1 MRIYLIHAVMAAM
14 DPVRKEMLQAW
25 PEAQAYNLL
34 DDSLEIDRADPN
46 ADTSQ
51 RIQTL
56 AHYASSQGA
65 SGILFTCSAFGEA
78 IEMAADSLDI
88 PVLKPNEAMFHQAI
102 EKGGRVAMLATF
114 EPAIAGMEREFLE
127 IKQRS
132 NSGAVLESFC
142 VHEAR
147 RALNAGDQ
155 ERHDQLVAEAGAE
168 LKGFDSI
175 MLAHFSTSGAKHRLE
190 SATDTLVLT
199 SPAAAVE
206 MLKKQVL
213 EKGC

>member
-1 MRIYLIHAVMAAM
+1 
-14 DPVRKEMLQAW
+14 MLQIW

-34 DDSLEIDRADPN
+34 DDSLEVDRVNPKAN
-46 ADTSQ
+46 TSQ

-65 SGILFTCSAFGEA
+65 NGILFTCSAFGEA
-78 IEMAADSLDI
+78 IEVAADSLNI
-88 PVLKPNEAMFHQAI
+88 PVLKPNEAMFYQAI

-127 IKQRS
+127 IKQQL

-147 RALNAGDQ
+147 QALNAGDQ
-155 ERHDQLVAEAGAE
+155 EKHDQLVAEAAAE

-175 MLAHFSTSGAKHRLE
+175 MLAHFSTSGAKHRVE
-190 SATDTLVLT
+190 AATNSLVLT
-199 SPAAAVE
+199 SPGAAVG

-213 EKGC
+213 ERGC